1 MQKELSTLLL
11 KIVNLVWL
19 LSAVDLHIGLNIAKA
34 CFAMLILL
42 SIYLLKSPVLV
53 TLLLRYVN
61 SSTSSIDLLLIST
74 KLLLGFFY
82 SYNLC
87 HFGVD
92 LQSNF
97 VSCCTEKL
105 CLLLDILISA

>member
-11 KIVNLVWL
+11 KIVNLVWMFSAVDL
-19 LSAVDLHIGLNIAKA
+19 HIVLSIAKACFAVDLHIGLSIAKA
-34 CFAMLILL
+34 CFDMLILL

-74 KLLLGFFY
+74 RLLLGFF
-82 SYNLC
+82 
-87 HFGVD
+87 
-92 LQSNF
+92 
-97 VSCCTEKL
+97 
-105 CLLLDILISA
+105 LLVQPMSFWC